1 MLQSLRNHYAII
13 LGFILMAIVI
23 GCSDSSVDSYLPDSE
38 ALAYFPIQPG
48 TSHDYV
54 LTDNIND
61 NQALQRLSI
70 GDPVYLGGHWSF
82 PWQSFD
88 PVTGQLIEQGYI
100 YADGDAI
107 YYFTPNSAAE
117 KIIEAPFIAGR
128 TWDRIDGLTDEQ
140 ARDYDYSFLDTLIVG
155 SYDKYGLET
164 GDDGGDSGTKDYD
177 DGNADENNPSYS
189 TPLPVDNINTLKIR
203 STASSVELANGSTYN
218 NCLLIES
225 HSGSLT
231 NRYWYAPSVGLV
243 KYELNVWENY
253 PGGELVGQL
262 ADYMF

>member
-1 MLQSLRNHYAII
+1 MMRCLRNHYAII
-13 LGFILMAIVI
+13 LGFTLMAIVI

-48 TSHDYV
+48 TGHNYT
-54 LTDNIND
+54 LTDNVND
-61 NQALQRLSI
+61 LHSAQILSF

-82 PWQSFD
+82 PWVSFD
-88 PVTGQLIEQGYI
+88 PIFGQVVEQGYV

-107 YYFTPNSAAE
+107 YYFTPNSAPE

-128 TWDRIDGLTDEQ
+128 AWDRVAGLTDEQ
-140 ARDYDYSFLDTLIVG
+140 AREYNYSFLDTLIVG
-155 SYDKYGLET
+155 ASDKYDLET
-164 GDDGGDSGTKDYD
+164 GDGGDNGTKDYD
-177 DGNADENNPSYS
+177 DGNTDGGDLSLS

-203 STASSVELANGSTYN
+203 SISSDVELPGATFD

-225 HSGSLT
+225 KSGSLT

-243 KYELNVWENY
+243 KYELNIWEDY
-253 PGGELVGQL
+253 PNGELVGQL
-262 ADYMF
+262 DE